1 MKQDVNDT
9 CAAVA
14 ALFFPNSP
22 ENLLSSTNLTAL
34 LSSQYSSGCRQQG
47 RFKGKKWVMGTHS
60 SIFRNGGAIFIC
72 LVKQWENFA
81 EKLYAGHWHCQ
92 QYTYLQKLKTENWSN
107 KNACVWFWILMC
119 STWNLLRS
127 IPIKNLKKIEMKI
140 PEICLCLFFQ
150 AHFTNFSQAS
160 LLIFLAVM
168 GTWTKKET
176 CGWDDTRRQSDNACM
191 VSGIW
196 PKTCCSCIHMLL
208 SGTRSER

>member
-119 STWNLLRS
+119 SYVKFIAVNPNKESEENRNEDSWNLSLSFFSSTLYEFLTGQFTDIPSCNGNMDKKGDLR
-127 IPIKNLKKIEMKI
+127 
-140 PEICLCLFFQ
+140 
-150 AHFTNFSQAS
+150 
-160 LLIFLAVM
+160 M
-168 GTWTKKET
+168 GWY
-176 CGWDDTRRQSDNACM
+176 A
-191 VSGIW
+191 
-196 PKTCCSCIHMLL
+196 
-208 SGTRSER
+208 